1 MKKEKL
7 VIEKIGLIPD
17 WFNNELKELLNKHWI
32 DNKMNVTDFLLSDM
46 LCSFL
51 EVVYIQERENKKFLN
66 FNK

>member
-17 WFNNELKELLNKHWI
+17 WFDNELKELLNKHWI
-32 DNKMNVTDFLLSDM
+32 DNKMNVADFLLSNM

-51 EVVYIQERENKKFLN
+51 EVVYIQERENKKYLN
-66 FNK
+66 LLF